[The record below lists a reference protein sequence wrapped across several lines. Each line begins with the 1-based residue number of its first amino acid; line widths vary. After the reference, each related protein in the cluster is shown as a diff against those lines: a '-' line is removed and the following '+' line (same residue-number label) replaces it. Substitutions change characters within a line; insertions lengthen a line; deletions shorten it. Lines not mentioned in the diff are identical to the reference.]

1 MVDGMMSSAFAA
13 AHHVDSLSRMTSMAN
28 SISPPHP
35 HTSPGNHFFKYI
47 ETARWKI
54 SQIIVDCVCTSL
66 LHFKTFRYVMR
77 EEKTRK

>member
-35 HTSPGNHFFKYI
+35 HTSPG
-47 ETARWKI
+47 
-54 SQIIVDCVCTSL
+54 
-66 LHFKTFRYVMR
+66 KTFKQYLWLEFYINLTHKFRFY
-77 EEKTRK
+77 

>member
-35 HTSPGNHFFKYI
+35 HTSPGERLNLTKVKSFSILYK
-47 ETARWKI
+47 K
-54 SQIIVDCVCTSL
+54 
-66 LHFKTFRYVMR
+66 R
-77 EEKTRK
+77 EEIPSFRENFIS